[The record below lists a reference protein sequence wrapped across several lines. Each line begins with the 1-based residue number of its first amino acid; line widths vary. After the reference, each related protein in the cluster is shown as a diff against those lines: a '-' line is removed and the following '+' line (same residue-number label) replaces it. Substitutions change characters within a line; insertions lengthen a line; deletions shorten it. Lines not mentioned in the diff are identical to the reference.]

1 MSAQPVDL
9 AQRIGAFI
17 TGFPV
22 TGGYRVP
29 DRAEREALAAGVLE
43 VLDGRPDAAR
53 GRLATIG
60 YTVRTLRRAGGDLAE
75 LCEPSWTGRGWGRV
89 YVDVTRPARW
99 SVQAPHPRSDLRT
112 GRLAAEVFDRA
123 PGGVLVLAGALRTAG
138 EGDCADVAHRA
149 DSAFDAVCEAL
160 VARGLPAIQVHGF
173 ADASAPGH
181 DVVVSPGPAPPGDA
195 VRKAARLLDG
205 QGVPGVPGVE
215 GALRRPGGHDERAG
229 QAGGRARGAVRARG
243 EQLHG
248 AARSGGPRP
257 DRGRAGRGGSRM
269 AATVRL
275 TSRQVV
281 VRRESAVA
289 AEELCTVNATVPGR

>member
-60 YTVRTLRRAGGDLAE
+60 YTLRTLRRAGGDLAE

-149 DSAFDAVCEAL
+149 DSAFNAVCEAL

-205 QGVPGVPGVE
+205 QGFRVCRVWKERCDGLEGTTNVQARRAAAHGVPFVHVE
-215 GALRRPGGHDERAG
+215 SSFTVRHDPA
-229 QAGGRARGAVRARG
+229 ARARIADALAEVARG
-243 EQLHG
+243 WL
-248 AARSGGPRP
+248 RP
-257 DRGRAGRGGSRM
+257 YS
-269 AATVRL
+269 
-275 TSRQVV
+275 
-281 VRRESAVA
+281 
-289 AEELCTVNATVPGR
+289 